1 MIDLSQFYQRRSQDL
16 SLVSLCNWYIL
27 SSYVHKLL
35 LPFWT
40 CRNLLMVVI
49 QRPEYQV
56 SYVHKLLLPF
66 WTCRNLLMVVI
77 QRPEYQVSWL
87 SSQLLLL
94 LCTHCGYTLQLLM
107 YRYWMF
113 NILIKCLHM
122 LFIND
127 HAWSCNARITYP
139 YDNNVDINCIHMIF
153 LISVAVASH

>member
-27 SSYVHKLL
+27 SSYVDKLL

-49 QRPEYQV
+49 QRPEYQA
-56 SYVHKLLLPF
+56 
-66 WTCRNLLMVVI
+66 
-77 QRPEYQVSWL
+77 SWL

-107 YRYWMF
+107 YRCWMF

>member
-27 SSYVHKLL
+27 S
-35 LPFWT
+35 
-40 CRNLLMVVI
+40 
-49 QRPEYQV
+49 

-153 LISVAVASH
+153 LISVAVVSH

>member
-16 SLVSLCNWYIL
+16 SLVSLCNCYIL
-27 SSYVHKLL
+27 S
-35 LPFWT
+35 
-40 CRNLLMVVI
+40 I
-49 QRPEYQV
+49 
-56 SYVHKLLLPF
+56 YVHKLLLPF

-153 LISVAVASH
+153 LISVAVVSH

>member
-56 SYVHKLLLPF
+56 S
-66 WTCRNLLMVVI
+66 
-77 QRPEYQVSWL
+77 WL

-94 LCTHCGYTLQLLM
+94 LCNHCGYTLQLLM
-107 YRYWMF
+107 YRCWMF

>member
-27 SSYVHKLL
+27 S
-35 LPFWT
+35 
-40 CRNLLMVVI
+40 
-49 QRPEYQV
+49 

>member
-1 MIDLSQFYQRRSQDL
+1 MIDLSQFYQRISQNL
-16 SLVSLCNWYIL
+16 SLVSLCNCYIL
-27 SSYVHKLL
+27 SSYV
-35 LPFWT
+35 P
-40 CRNLLMVVI
+40 
-49 QRPEYQV
+49 
-56 SYVHKLLLPF
+56 KLLLPF

-94 LCTHCGYTLQLLM
+94 LCNHCAYTLQLLM

-153 LISVAVASH
+153 LISVAVVSH